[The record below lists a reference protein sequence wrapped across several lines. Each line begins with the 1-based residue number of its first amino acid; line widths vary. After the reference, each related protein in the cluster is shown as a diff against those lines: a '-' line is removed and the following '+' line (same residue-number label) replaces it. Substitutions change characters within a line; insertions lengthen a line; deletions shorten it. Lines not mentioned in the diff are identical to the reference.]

1 MNEGKKIFL
10 FFCVVF
16 FTSLAY
22 GYGLPSV
29 SLGLTNILDGGPIRP
44 NPGVYWQ
51 QYSTYYHTHKF
62 LDFKGDRLGG
72 IKSPVLNSWRTI
84 TQLIYQCKN
93 KLFLEGTPG
102 FSFVLPITLYS
113 AIKPNKLGITNAGGG
128 VGNLSI
134 GVYSQW
140 SAVMH
145 NKRPLFIHRL
155 SLDLSFP
162 CGTNKLPDKDINPAS
177 SFFYLSPSWS
187 ATLYATE
194 KLAFSWR
201 LNYLWNAKS
210 RKIDFKAG
218 EALFFNY
225 SIEYPIIPQ
234 LYLACVGYYL
244 QQLSHNKIAGMMV
257 PHSKER
263 VFALGAGSAYF
274 FSQDLIFFT
283 YLYGELGVL
292 NRPQGTNFIL
302 RIVKHF

>member
-1 MNEGKKIFL
+1 MNESKKLLLLMSAIVYIPL
-10 FFCVVF
+10 
-16 FTSLAY
+16 SY

-29 SLGLTNILDGGPIRP
+29 NLGLTNILDGGPIRP
-44 NPGVYWQ
+44 NPGIYWQ
-51 QYSTYYHTHKF
+51 QYSTYYHTNKF
-62 LDFKGDRLGG
+62 LDFKGNRLGG
-72 IKSPVLNSWRTI
+72 IKSPDFNSWKTI
-84 TQLIYQCKN
+84 TQLVYQCKN

-113 AIKPNKLGITNAGGG
+113 AITPNKLGITDAGGG
-128 VGNLSI
+128 VGRLGI
-134 GVYSQW
+134 GAYTQW

-145 NKRPLFIHRL
+145 NDRPLFIHRL
-155 SLDLSFP
+155 SFDVYIP
-162 CGTNKLPDKDINPAS
+162 CGTNKLPDKDINPSA
-177 SFFYLSPSWS
+177 SFFSITPSWS
-187 ATLYATE
+187 ATLYATQ

-244 QQLSHNKIAGMMV
+244 QQLSHNKVAGMMV

-263 VFALGAGSAYF
+263 VFGLGAGSAYF

-283 YLYGELGVL
+283 YLYGELGAL
-292 NRPQGTNFIL
+292 NRTQGTSFIL
-302 RIVKHF
+302 RLVKHF